1 MASATIRGP
10 EAIPMNTSLP
20 KAALPEQN
28 QHADVPLC
36 RLCGK
41 PVPSETAKTNADGQ
55 AIHESCYRLKVQLE
69 YASRDGHGKT
79 MEFAAKERWVE
90 LCELASKEQD
100 PTTLLKLTEEINQL
114 LEAREQQQKAARSKP
129 GVTNADAPP
138 VDPLSS
144 NSPSGE
150 PSPATNDR
158 RQTMLENPDQT

>member
-1 MASATIRGP
+1 MK
-10 EAIPMNTSLP
+10 TSLP
-20 KAALPEQN
+20 KTALSEQN
-28 QHADVPLC
+28 QNADVPLC